1 MKAVVRYNYGS
12 PDNILLEEMPKPKP
26 KPKEILIKVKA
37 TTVNRTDC
45 GVLSGEPYIFRF
57 FVGWPKP
64 RTSILGTDFAG
75 VVAEVGS
82 HVNGF
87 NVGDKVWG
95 FNDNGIPS
103 QAEYM
108 VFKEDGN
115 ILKMSEGF
123 SFSEA
128 VASAEAAHYAINF
141 IKHLKL
147 NSDAKVLVNGA
158 TGGIGSAT
166 VQILLSKG
174 LEVVATANTKNLD
187 LIKALGVSRVIDYEK
202 EDFTKLNEKFDVVFD
217 SVGKSS
223 FGQCKGIL
231 KEQGKY
237 LSSELGPGNENLY
250 LPLATKIKGGK
261 RVIFPLPTDIK
272 GSMTTIKELMEKGKF
287 RPVIDR
293 SYPMTKAAEAYRY
306 VASGQKTGNVIL
318 DIDGEEEMFYVLP

>member
-1 MKAVVRYNYGS
+1 MKAVVRYNYGKA
-12 PDNILLEEMPKPKP
+12 DNILIEEMPKPKP

-64 RTSILGTDFAG
+64 RTPILGTDFAG
-75 VVAEVGS
+75 VVEEVGS
-82 HVNGF
+82 QVSRF

-103 QAEYM
+103 QADYM

-115 ILKMSEGF
+115 ILKIPDGF
-123 SFSEA
+123 SFAEA

-141 IKHLKL
+141 LKPLQLQKH
-147 NSDAKVLVNGA
+147 SKVLVNGA
-158 TGGIGSAT
+158 TGGIGSAM
-166 VQILLSKG
+166 VQILLAKG
-174 LEVVATANTKNLD
+174 LELVATANTKNMD
-187 LIKALGVSRVIDYEK
+187 LIKGLGVSRVIDYEK
-202 EDFTKLNEKFDVVFD
+202 EDFTNLNETFDVVFD

-223 FGQCKGIL
+223 FGKCKGIL
-231 KEQGKY
+231 KEHGKY
-237 LSSELGPGNENLY
+237 LSSELGPGSENLY
-250 LPLATKIKGGK
+250 LPLKTKIKGGK

-287 RPVIDR
+287 RPLIDR
-293 SYPMTKAAEAYRY
+293 SYPIEKAAEAYRY

-318 DIDGEEEMFYVLP
+318 NVEGGKEMFYLIP